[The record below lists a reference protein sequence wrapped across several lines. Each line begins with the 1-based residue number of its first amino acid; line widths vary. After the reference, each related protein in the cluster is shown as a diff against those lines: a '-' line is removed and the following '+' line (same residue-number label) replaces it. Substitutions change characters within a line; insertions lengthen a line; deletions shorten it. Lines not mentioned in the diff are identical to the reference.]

1 MRVPNPAKEGS
12 AVRAVGCL
20 ERLAAALV
28 EVLAA
33 PVAAVGIL
41 LVVADEEVVPAVDFE
56 PVELVLEAPMEEPED
71 DVFLL
76 ELELEFEFELV
87 LLLEEV
93 PELLLEVVVLVE
105 VVVVLLVELGED
117 DEDEE
122 DEDVEDLALMVRVPV
137 L

>member
-76 ELELEFEFELV
+76 ELEFELV
-87 LLLEEV
+87 LLLVEV

-105 VVVVLLVELGED
+105 VVVVLLVELGEV

>member
-28 EVLAA
+28 EVLAE
-33 PVAAVGIL
+33 PVAAVGVL
-41 LVVADEEVVPAVDFE
+41 LVVADEEPVPVVDFE
-56 PVELVLEAPMEEPED
+56 PVEPVLEAPMEEPAD
-71 DVFLL
+71 DEFLL
-76 ELELEFEFELV
+76 ELEFELV
-87 LLLEEV
+87 LLLVEV

-105 VVVVLLVELGED
+105 VVVLLLVELGEV